1 MQNSMKHLDSVTSF
15 HQKILSAW
23 SSSFYPFLFIVFS
36 RMLRNSTPH
45 FVHPSVDQS
54 DPFLVADT
62 QLYKRLCLSVCW
74 LVGLSVT
81 IESKSEKTRISAPA
95 HPSATDGRVS
105 GLVFSLV
112 ECYKLYTSLSLCCQ
126 VGWSVRH
133 ARVEKWEN
141 AHFRPCPPV
150 RNWWPC
156 IRPCLIVIN
165 RNVLSMI
172 E

>member
-36 RMLRNSTPH
+36 RMLRNSTPR

-95 HPSATDGRVS
+95 HPSATDGCVS
-105 GLVFSLV
+105 GLVTFL
-112 ECYKLYTSLSLCCQ
+112 EFLS
-126 VGWSVRH
+126 
-133 ARVEKWEN
+133 
-141 AHFRPCPPV
+141 
-150 RNWWPC
+150 
-156 IRPCLIVIN
+156 
-165 RNVLSMI
+165 VLSSLLLPKRPSDLLNHCPCQPTRKWGSRVYGLVLKTTTSFLVVPVK
-172 E
+172 

>member
-1 MQNSMKHLDSVTSF
+1 MKLQNCNMQNSMKHLDSVTSF

-36 RMLRNSTPH
+36 RMLRNSTPR

-105 GLVFSLV
+105 GLVTQQKPKVRCSFFLILIPPWPFYSRIRDSIRSFV
-112 ECYKLYTSLSLCCQ
+112 RP
-126 VGWSVRH
+126 SVH
-133 ARVEKWEN
+133 
-141 AHFRPCPPV
+141 PPDH
-150 RNWWPC
+150 PS
-156 IRPCLIVIN
+156 IYP
-165 RNVLSMI
+165 SMMLG
-172 E
+172 